1 MKNYLPLIDM
11 VVTILLAVVIAWLG
25 GLTRTYN
32 AFGGEDVLALIMIGW
47 AVRDYVVAKR
57 KEKEA

>member
-1 MKNYLPLIDM
+1 M
-11 VVTILLAVVIAWLG
+11 VVTILLAVGIAWLG